1 MRDFGLT
8 AVSTYVPWNLHE
20 SKKGEFN
27 FENNAD
33 IVRFIK
39 TADECGLKVILRLS
53 PYLCGEWEM
62 GRLPPQPK
70 NPHSHSGRGDFSCYA
85 ERFDVSSYRHT
96 IYISA

>member
-62 GRLPPQPK
+62 GGLPPQPK
-70 NPHSHSGRGDFSCYA
+70 NLLVPFGIGDFSFWL
-85 ERFDVSSYRHT
+85 RRM
-96 IYISA
+96 

>member
-62 GRLPPQPK
+62 GGLPPEAKKSSFPFG
-70 NPHSHSGRGDFSCYA
+70 SEDFSCFA
-85 ERFDVSSYRHT
+85 EKLKFSVP
-96 IYISA
+96 IGL